1 MFNGIIFNQGVI
13 KKITKRDKGINIFI
27 NSILKL
33 TKKDIGVSV
42 ACDGVCL
49 TLISIKNRLMEFYL
63 SDETIQR
70 SKFKFLK
77 IKDNINLELPLKYG
91 QKISGHICQGH
102 VDTVGKISTIKKI
115 DKSYLFDFEIIKKER
130 KNLIEKASI
139 CINGISLTI
148 SKVTQKGFQVW
159 VIPHTFKLTNLSS
172 LKKSSLVNIEI
183 DILSKYVRNYFNEK
197 NNYASIESIINI
209 AKKGGMFILVDD
221 EKRENEGDL
230 IISTSDSSA
239 KNINFMAKYGRGLI
253 CLALDSIQAKRLNLS
268 LMSPINQSRNK
279 TAFTISIEAKKGITT
294 GISAKDR
301 AKTIKI
307 ASKKNVNKKD
317 IVSPGHIFPII
328 AKDGGV
334 LVRAGHTEASVDIS
348 KLAKKNNSAVICEI
362 MNEDGTMAKGQDLFN
377 FAKKHNLK
385 IGKIEDLIAYRLKKE
400 KLIKLKKQSDI
411 EVKNQKYKIRI
422 YENLLDGSEH
432 FALVKGNIK
441 KGIVPRVRVISSN
454 VVQNYLINQQLPNS
468 FDKTL
473 NYFKKFN
480 NCVLVFIKD
489 TNLKSVTQT
498 LKDYKNKDFYKKG
511 NDKLI
516 RNYGIGAQII
526 KDLKIKNMI
535 LITKSLKKVIGL
547 EGYDIKINKQEII

>member
-1 MFNGIIFNQGVI
+1 M
-13 KKITKRDKGINIFI
+13 
-27 NSILKL
+27 
-33 TKKDIGVSV
+33 KKD
-42 ACDGVCL
+42 
-49 TLISIKNRLMEFYL
+49 NF
-63 SDETIQR
+63 
-70 SKFKFLK
+70 
-77 IKDNINLELPLKYG
+77 
-91 QKISGHICQGH
+91 
-102 VDTVGKISTIKKI
+102 
-115 DKSYLFDFEIIKKER
+115 
-130 KNLIEKASI
+130 
-139 CINGISLTI
+139 
-148 SKVTQKGFQVW
+148 
-159 VIPHTFKLTNLSS
+159 
-172 LKKSSLVNIEI
+172 
-183 DILSKYVRNYFNEK
+183 
-197 NNYASIESIINI
+197 ASIESIIQV

-230 IISTSDSSA
+230 IISTSDSNA

-253 CLALDSIQAKRLNLS
+253 CLALDTVQAKKLNLS

-279 TAFTISIEAKKGITT
+279 TAFTVSIEAKKGITT

-307 ASKKNVNKKD
+307 ASKKNVNKNE
-317 IVSPGHIFPII
+317 IVSPGHVFPII

-348 KLAKKNNSAVICEI
+348 RLAKKNNSAVICEI
-362 MNEDGTMAKGQDLFN
+362 MNEDGSMAKGQDLIN
-377 FAKKHNLK
+377 FSKKHNLK

-400 KLIKLKKQSDI
+400 KLIKLKKQSYID
-411 EVKNQKYKIRI
+411 VKNQKYKIRI

-432 FALVKGNIK
+432 FALIKGNIK
-441 KGIVPRVRVISSN
+441 KGVTPRVRVISSN

-468 FDKTL
+468 FNKTL

-498 LKDYKNKDFYKKG
+498 LKDYKNKDFYRKG

-526 KDLKIKNMI
+526 KDLKIKNMT
-535 LITKSLKKVIGL
+535 LITKSPKKVIGL
-547 EGYDIKINKQEII
+547 DGYGIKITKQELI

>member
-1 MFNGIIFNQGVI
+1 M
-13 KKITKRDKGINIFI
+13 
-27 NSILKL
+27 S
-33 TKKDIGVSV
+33 
-42 ACDGVCL
+42 
-49 TLISIKNRLMEFYL
+49 
-63 SDETIQR
+63 
-70 SKFKFLK
+70 
-77 IKDNINLELPLKYG
+77 
-91 QKISGHICQGH
+91 
-102 VDTVGKISTIKKI
+102 
-115 DKSYLFDFEIIKKER
+115 
-130 KNLIEKASI
+130 
-139 CINGISLTI
+139 
-148 SKVTQKGFQVW
+148 
-159 VIPHTFKLTNLSS
+159 
-172 LKKSSLVNIEI
+172 
-183 DILSKYVRNYFNEK
+183 K
-197 NNYASIESIINI
+197 NNFASIESIINV

-230 IISTSDSSA
+230 IISTSNSNA

-268 LMSPINQSRNK
+268 LMSSNNQSRNK

-301 AKTIKI
+301 AKTISI
-307 ASKKNVNKKD
+307 ASKKNVKKSD
-317 IVSPGHIFPII
+317 IVSPGHVFPII

-362 MNEDGTMAKGQDLFN
+362 MNEDGTMAKGQKLFD
-377 FAKKHNLK
+377 FAKKHKLK

-400 KLIKLKKQSDI
+400 KLIKLKKQSFI

-432 FALVKGNIK
+432 FALIKGTTK
-441 KGIVPRVRVISSN
+441 KGVTPRVRVISSN
-454 VVQNYLINQQLPNS
+454 VVQNYLMNQQLPNS
-468 FDKTL
+468 FNKTL

-480 NCVLVFIKD
+480 NCVLIFIKD

-511 NDKLI
+511 KDKLI

-526 KDLKIKNMI
+526 KDLKIRNMT
-535 LITKSLKKVIGL
+535 LITKSPKKVIGL
-547 EGYDIKINKQEII
+547 DGYGIRITKQEII

>member
-1 MFNGIIFNQGVI
+1 M
-13 KKITKRDKGINIFI
+13 KKNNFTPIEN
-27 NSILKL
+27 
-33 TKKDIGVSV
+33 
-42 ACDGVCL
+42 
-49 TLISIKNRLMEFYL
+49 
-63 SDETIQR
+63 
-70 SKFKFLK
+70 
-77 IKDNINLELPLKYG
+77 
-91 QKISGHICQGH
+91 
-102 VDTVGKISTIKKI
+102 
-115 DKSYLFDFEIIKKER
+115 IIK
-130 KNLIEKASI
+130 
-139 CINGISLTI
+139 
-148 SKVTQKGFQVW
+148 V
-159 VIPHTFKLTNLSS
+159 
-172 LKKSSLVNIEI
+172 
-183 DILSKYVRNYFNEK
+183 
-197 NNYASIESIINI
+197 

-230 IISTSDSSA
+230 IISTSDSNS

-253 CLALDSIQAKRLNLS
+253 CLALDSVQAKKLNLS

-279 TAFTISIEAKKGITT
+279 TAFTISIEAKRGITT

-301 AKTIKI
+301 AKTIRV
-307 ASKKNVNKKD
+307 ASKKNVKKNE
-317 IVSPGHIFPII
+317 IVSPGHVFPII

-348 KLAKKNNSAVICEI
+348 RLAKKNNSAVICEI
-362 MNEDGTMAKGQDLFN
+362 MNEDGTMAKGRDLFN

-411 EVKNQKYKIRI
+411 DVRDQKFKIRI
-422 YENLLDGSEH
+422 YENLIDGSEH
-432 FALVKGNIK
+432 FALIKGSIK
-441 KGIVPRVRVISSN
+441 KGPTPRVRVISSN

-468 FDKTL
+468 FNKTL

-535 LITKSLKKVIGL
+535 LITKSPKKVIGL
-547 EGYDIKINKQEII
+547 EGYGIKITKQELI

>member
-1 MFNGIIFNQGVI
+1 M
-13 KKITKRDKGINIFI
+13 K
-27 NSILKL
+27 
-33 TKKDIGVSV
+33 
-42 ACDGVCL
+42 
-49 TLISIKNRLMEFYL
+49 
-63 SDETIQR
+63 
-70 SKFKFLK
+70 
-77 IKDNINLELPLKYG
+77 
-91 QKISGHICQGH
+91 
-102 VDTVGKISTIKKI
+102 
-115 DKSYLFDFEIIKKER
+115 
-130 KNLIEKASI
+130 
-139 CINGISLTI
+139 
-148 SKVTQKGFQVW
+148 
-159 VIPHTFKLTNLSS
+159 
-172 LKKSSLVNIEI
+172 
-183 DILSKYVRNYFNEK
+183 K
-197 NNYASIESIINI
+197 NNFTPIENIINV

-230 IISTSDSSA
+230 IISTSDTNS

-253 CLALDSIQAKRLNLS
+253 CLALDSVQAKKLNLS

-301 AKTIKI
+301 AKTIRV
-307 ASKKNVNKKD
+307 ASKKNVKKNE

-362 MNEDGTMAKGQDLFN
+362 MNENGTMAKGKDLFN

-411 EVKNQKYKIRI
+411 DVGDQKFKIRI

-432 FALVKGNIK
+432 FALTKGNINK
-441 KGIVPRVRVISSN
+441 SITPRVRVISSN
-454 VVQNYLINQQLPNS
+454 VVKNYLINQQLPNS
-468 FDKTL
+468 FNKTL

-516 RNYGIGAQII
+516 
-526 KDLKIKNMI
+526 KN
-535 LITKSLKKVIGL
+535 
-547 EGYDIKINKQEII
+547 